1 MKKPKKAK
9 ATKVA
14 TLKAPKVSA
23 IYQKISQVKKRT
35 GELEQFQPEKI
46 RNAILKAF
54 EATGEPNGLKSKQ
67 VADEVVK
74 LLEKKFIGKI
84 PAVEHIQDLV
94 EEVLMKKGLSKVA
107 KAYILYRHK
116 RAETRA
122 AQALLGIR
130 DELKLGFNALTVL
143 QKRYLLRNEEGKVVE
158 NPVQLFHRV
167 AKAISDVDK
176 NYGATAAG
184 VKLTEEEFYQMMANR
199 EFIPNTPT
207 LMNAGTNLGLLSACY
222 VIPVPDSLEG
232 IFTALKHMAI
242 VQQQAGGT
250 GFSFSRLR
258 PKGDI
263 VKSTKGV
270 ASGPVTF
277 ATIFDQTTNVIK
289 QGGKRRGAN
298 MGILR
303 VDHPDILEF
312 IAAKATPGVLTNFNV
327 SVAIT
332 DSFME
337 AVRKNQEYDLINP
350 RTGKSVKKLRAKY
363 VWSLIVDYAWK
374 TGDPG
379 VIFIDEINRKNPTN
393 HIGEIE
399 STNPCG
405 EQPLHPYE
413 SCNLGSINLTK
424 MTSKLKNGKY
434 EIDWPKLRKTIHKSV
449 HFLDNVIDASHFP
462 IHEIE
467 QMTKAN
473 RRIGLGVMGWA
484 DLLLMLGIRYD
495 SEAALKLAERLMK
508 FINDEAHVASQKT
521 GRERGSFTNFK
532 GSLWDKLKIKTMR
545 NATCTTIA
553 PTGSI
558 SIIANCSSGIE
569 PLFAV
574 SFVRNVLEGTR
585 LLETNHIFEEV
596 AKQKGFYSEEL
607 MNKIA
612 KSGSIQK
619 FKEIPADVRSVF
631 VTALDIKP
639 EWHVK
644 MQAAFQK
651 YTDNAVSK
659 TINFPPNAT
668 LDDVRKAYE
677 LAYKLKCKGITVY
690 RYGSKAE
697 QVLYIGEIEQRQKPE
712 AEPYVIA
719 HPETSGWCS
728 STLCPTP

>member
-9 ATKVA
+9 ATKVV
-14 TLKAPKVSA
+14 VSKSKSSA
-23 IYQKISQVKKRT
+23 SSLKISQIKKRT
-35 GELEQFQPEKI
+35 GELEAFQPDKI

-54 EATGEPNGLKSKQ
+54 EAVAEPDGLKSKQ

-74 LLEKKFIGKI
+74 ILEKKFIGKT

-94 EEVLMKKGLSKVA
+94 EETLMKKGFSKVA
-107 KAYILYRHK
+107 KAYILYRQK

-130 DELKLGFNALTVL
+130 DELKLGLNALTVL
-143 QKRYLLRNEEGKVVE
+143 HRRYLLRNEAGKVIE
-158 NPVQLFHRV
+158 TPVQLFRRV
-167 AKAISDVDK
+167 AHALADVDK
-176 NYGATAAG
+176 NYGATMAG
-184 VKLTEEEFYQMMANR
+184 AKLTEEEFYEMLANR
-199 EFIPNTPT
+199 EFMPNTPT

-222 VIPVPDSLEG
+222 VIPVPDSLDG

-242 VQQQAGGT
+242 VQQQGGGT
-250 GFSFSRLR
+250 GFSFNRLR

-263 VKSTKGV
+263 VRSTKGV

-298 MGILR
+298 MGVLR
-303 VDHPDILEF
+303 VDHPDIVEF
-312 IAAKATPGVLTNFNV
+312 ITAKAQQNVLTNFNL
-327 SVAIT
+327 SVAVT
-332 DSFME
+332 DNFME
-337 AVRKNQEYDLINP
+337 AVQKGKDFELINP
-350 RTGKSVKKLRAKY
+350 RTGKAVQKVKARDI
-363 VWSLIVDYAWK
+363 WSLIVNNAWK
-374 TGDPG
+374 SGDPG
-379 VIFIDEINRKNPTN
+379 IIFIDEINRKNPTA

-399 STNPCG
+399 ATNPCG

-424 MTSKLKNGKY
+424 ITHKLKNGKY
-434 EIDWPKLRKTIHKSV
+434 EIDWPKLKKIVHKSA
-449 HFLDNVIDASHFP
+449 HFLDNVIDASRFP
-462 IHEIE
+462 IPEIE
-467 QMTKAN
+467 QMTRAN
-473 RRIGLGVMGWA
+473 RRIGLGIMGWA
-484 DLLLMLGIRYD
+484 DLLLMLNIRYD
-495 SEAALKLAERLMK
+495 SDAALKLAEKLMK
-508 FINDEAHVASQKT
+508 FINDEAHIASQKT
-521 GRERGSFTNFK
+521 GRERGSFPNFK
-532 GSLWDKLKIKTMR
+532 GSLWDKQKIKTMR

-553 PTGSI
+553 PTGTI
-558 SIIANCSSGIE
+558 SIITNCSSGIE

-585 LLETNHIFEEV
+585 LLETNKIFEEV
-596 AKQKGFYSEEL
+596 AKARGFYSEEL

-612 KSGSIQK
+612 KTGSIK
-619 FKEIPADVRSVF
+619 NFKEIPKDVRDVF

-659 TINFPPNAT
+659 TINFPPTAT
-668 LDDVRKAYE
+668 VDEIKKAYE
-677 LAYKLKCKGITVY
+677 LAFKLKCKGITVY

-697 QVLYIGEIEQRQKPE
+697 QVLYIGELEQKEKPE
-712 AEPYVIA
+712 AEPYVVA
-719 HPETSGWCS
+719 HAETSGWCS